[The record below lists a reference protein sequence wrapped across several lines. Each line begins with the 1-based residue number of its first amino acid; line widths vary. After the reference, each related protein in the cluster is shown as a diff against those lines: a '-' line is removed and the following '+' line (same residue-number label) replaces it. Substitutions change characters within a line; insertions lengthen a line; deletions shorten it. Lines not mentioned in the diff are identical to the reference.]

1 MPGGAHLDPEIT
13 RWMTR
18 ARELGATMPDLG
30 SSDILAWR
38 RAERELSDAV
48 AVEFVAEPTAGCRVD
63 DVVAGS
69 VRMRRYRPFS
79 VDDRLPT
86 QLFLHGGGFA
96 FGSADEVV
104 NDRIIRQRAIDT
116 GVQFFSLDYRLAP
129 EHRFPAALD
138 DAVVAFGWL
147 LDHADELGIDID
159 RVGVGGVSAGGGIA
173 AGLTL
178 RLRDLALPGPRHQL
192 LEVPAVTMTPSGSSL
207 DLYARGFGLEDLDLL
222 RELYLGDGA
231 SDGAVS
237 ELYASPVDHPDLSG
251 LPRTLVMTAQFD
263 PLRDAGELFA
273 SRLAAAG
280 TDAAAVRGIGQ
291 VHGSSALTARV
302 AGARRWQV
310 VAANELR
317 SRLAAVPSPQV
328 PLDAVPLSARVVS

>member
-1 MPGGAHLDPEIT
+1 MGTHPDPEVA
-13 RWMTR
+13 RWMAR
-18 ARELGATMPDLG
+18 VRELAATMPDLG
-30 SSDILAWR
+30 SADIAAWR

-48 AVEFVAEPTAGCRVD
+48 AIEFVAEPTAGCRVD

-69 VRMRRYRPFS
+69 VRMRRYRPS
-79 VDDRLPT
+79 AVDELHPT

-138 DAVVAFGWL
+138 DAVFAFGWL
-147 LDHADELGIDID
+147 LDHADELGIDTD
-159 RVGVGGVSAGGGIA
+159 RLGVGGVSAGGGIA

-178 RLRDLALPGPRHQL
+178 RLRDLSLPGPRHQL

-207 DLYARGFGLEDLDLL
+207 ELYARGFGLEDLDQL
-222 RELYLGDGA
+222 RELYLGDST
-231 SDGAVS
+231 SD
-237 ELYASPVDHPDLSG
+237 ELYASPLEHPDLAG

-273 SRLAAAG
+273 ARLGAAG

-291 VHGSSALTARV
+291 VHGSSTLTARV
-302 AGARRWQV
+302 SGARRWQV

-317 SRLAAVPSPQV
+317 SRLAAVPSSQV
-328 PLDAVPLSARVVS
+328 PLGTVPLSARVVS